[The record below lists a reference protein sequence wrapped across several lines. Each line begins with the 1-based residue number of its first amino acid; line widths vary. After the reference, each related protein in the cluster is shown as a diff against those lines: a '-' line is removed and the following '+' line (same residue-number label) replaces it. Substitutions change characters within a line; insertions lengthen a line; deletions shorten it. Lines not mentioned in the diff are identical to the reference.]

1 MIESHASLRSC
12 PHCGLVQG
20 VPLIPDG
27 MRACCPRC
35 EGSIREH
42 RHVAVANSRTAAIA
56 AAAVILYPFAVS
68 LPLIEIEH
76 FGHTQTASVLQ
87 GVTALLSH
95 GHLAV
100 GVIVLLC
107 SVILPLTKLAAL
119 LVLSTGALGTR
130 HQVLTY
136 RLVAWA
142 GRWGMLDVLLVAIL
156 VAALKI
162 GDLMKVSIGPGLVT
176 FTTCVALSLLAAAT
190 FDPHALWDDAS

>member
-1 MIESHASLRSC
+1 MTESHTSLQSC
-12 PHCGLVQG
+12 PHCGLVQV
-20 VPLIPDG
+20 VPSVPAG
-27 MRACCPRC
+27 TRAYCSRCAGSMRERT
-35 EGSIREH
+35 R
-42 RHVAVANSRTAAIA
+42 RAVANSRTAAIA
-56 AAAVILYPFAVS
+56 AAALILYPFAVS
-68 LPLIEIEH
+68 LPLIEIEQ
-76 FGHTQTASVLQ
+76 FGHTQASSVLQ

-107 SVILPLTKLAAL
+107 SVILPLTKLGAL
-119 LVLSTGALGTR
+119 LVLSTGVLGTR

-136 RLVAWA
+136 RLVEWT

-162 GDLMKVSIGPGLVT
+162 GDIMKVSIGPGLGA

-190 FDPHALWDDAS
+190 FDPHALWDDVP

>member
-12 PHCGLVQG
+12 PHCGLVQA
-20 VPLIPDG
+20 VPSIPVG

-35 EGSIREH
+35 EGSIRE
-42 RHVAVANSRTAAIA
+42 RTRLAVSNSRTAAIA
-56 AAAVILYPFAVS
+56 AAALILYPLAVS
-68 LPLIEIEH
+68 LPLIEIKQ
-76 FGHTQTASVLQ
+76 FGHTHASSVLQ

-100 GVIVLLC
+100 GVVVLVC

-119 LVLSTGALGTR
+119 LVLSTGALGNR

-136 RLVAWA
+136 RLIEWA

-162 GDLMKVSIGPGLVT
+162 GDLMTVSIGPGLGT
-176 FTTCVALSLLAAAT
+176 FTACVALSLLAAAT
-190 FDPHALWDDAS
+190 FDPHALWDDGS